1 MLDSSDSTT
10 RPEFLIKFT
19 VEMTRMLLILVKT
32 QLLFRS
38 DYRERMPKDS
48 KIFHHHHH
56 PQKDSAIS
64 DILYLST
71 PATPQPSVSNTR
83 NNSRLDLLHF
93 PSRQIDFLIIK
104 PLIDQT
110 ETIIRKLLIY
120 HYFIFMLLQKTR
132 ERLHKLAKTK

>member
-1 MLDSSDSTT
+1 MNIVGQQGCHNT
-10 RPEFLIKFT
+10 PGVLIKFT
-19 VEMTRMLLILVKT
+19 VQMTRMLLILVKT

-56 PQKDSAIS
+56 PQKESAIS

-83 NNSRLDLLHF
+83 NNSRLGSLPF
-93 PSRQIDFLIIK
+93 ASRVTDFIIIK
-104 PLIDQT
+104 PLPDQT
-110 ETIIRKLLIY
+110 TIRRLLIY
-120 HYFIFMLLQKTR
+120 YYFISMLFKKNR
-132 ERLHKLAKTK
+132 ESS